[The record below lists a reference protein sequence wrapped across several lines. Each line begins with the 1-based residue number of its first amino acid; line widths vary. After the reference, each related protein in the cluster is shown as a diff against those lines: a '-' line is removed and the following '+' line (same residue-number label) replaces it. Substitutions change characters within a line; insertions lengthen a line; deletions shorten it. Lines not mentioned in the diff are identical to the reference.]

1 MNTPTIDNL
10 TVICPISFRR
20 GESGKKRLAAGPAE
34 PPPLV
39 IPRVAKLMA
48 LALRLDRFVT
58 DGTVESSADLARLG
72 GVSYT
77 RVTQILNLL
86 HLAPDIQEELLLLD
100 GSGAAGVNETNLR
113 PVVAEID
120 WGEQRRLWAKMKERL
135 AGAGFEV

>member
-1 MNTPTIDNL
+1 MNASADQDL
-10 TVICPISFRR
+10 TVTCTVSFHR
-20 GESGKKRLAAGPAE
+20 GESGRKRLKAGPSE

-39 IPRVAKLMA
+39 VPRIAKLMA
-48 LALRLDRFVT
+48 LALRLDRLVN

-86 HLAPDIQEELLLLD
+86 HLAPDIQEELLFLD
-100 GSGAAGVNETNLR
+100 ESGAAGVNETNLR

-120 WGEQRRLWAKMKERL
+120 WAEQRRLWAKMK
-135 AGAGFEV
+135 AG